1 MLSWLLG
8 SVTQQKDV
16 DRDVQN
22 LRNSIS
28 NRTATDTSSTP
39 SVTTSKSPTETRTE
53 KKAEPLKLEDMPL
66 ESLFDIYLQVS
77 REEDV
82 TADDATVSGLI
93 KFSEDLG
100 VTPQDIVMLIILYQ
114 LNSTRQYVVTKDQF
128 VSGWKKLGCNN
139 LKDMRAYLPRTRK
152 EFHASKSKLF
162 HNVYLFA
169 FNYNKEPDQKSLA
182 NADAIATWQL
192 FYQGKWAHI
201 NKWCEFIE
209 KFGKSIPLDTW
220 KQFYHFVEEFGDN
233 LTNYNPD
240 EGSWPVVID
249 EFVEFM
255 RAQ

>member
-1 MLSWLLG
+1 MLSWFLG
-8 SVTQQKDV
+8 SISQQKDV

-22 LRNSIS
+22 FRNTT
-28 NRTATDTSSTP
+28 TATNTDTATHST
-39 SVTTSKSPTETRTE
+39 TTPKAPTETRTE
-53 KKAEPLKLEDMPL
+53 KKEETFKLEDMPL
-66 ESLFDIYLQVS
+66 EPLFDIYLQVS

-82 TADDATVSGLI
+82 TADDVTVSGLI

-100 VTPQDIVMLIILYQ
+100 VSPQDIVMLIILYQ

-139 LKDMRAYLPRTRK
+139 LKDMRAYLPRIRK
-152 EFHASKSKLF
+152 EFHGSKSKLF
-162 HNVYLFA
+162 HDVYLFA
-169 FNYNKEPDQKSLA
+169 FNYNKEPDQKSFA

-201 NKWCEFIE
+201 TKWCEFIE

-220 KQFYHFVEEFGDN
+220 KQFYHFVEEFGDDF
-233 LTNYNPD
+233 TNYNSD
-240 EGSWPVVID
+240 EGSWPLIID